1 MEMVEKE
8 RIQLRGFHNTYD
20 ENGNADGFEFCL
32 RTAYYKGLWLSQF
45 RVGDVI
51 VDGEVFPKNT
61 IIWNFY
67 GIDYMPEEMY
77 DRMDI
82 YWQMNDLATVKV
94 KKKGGLPQGYH
105 DVDVKLGWVCN
116 YNSETEKEY
125 DGSGLGNSAGMF
137 GGAANQR
144 RMLLAR

>member
-1 MEMVEKE
+1 MVEKE
-8 RIQLRGFHNTYD
+8 RIQLRGFHNTFD
-20 ENGNADGFEFCL
+20 ENGKADGFEFCL
-32 RTAYYKGLWLSQF
+32 RTGYYKGIWLSQF

-61 IIWNFY
+61 IVWNFY
-67 GIDYMPEEMY
+67 GYDYTPDELY

-82 YWQMNDLATVKV
+82 YWQVNDLTTVKV
-94 KKKGGLPQGYH
+94 KKPGGLTQGYH

-116 YNSETEKEY
+116 YNSEPEKEF
-125 DGSGLGNSAGMF
+125 DGSGLGNAAGMF
-137 GGAANQR
+137 GGATNMR